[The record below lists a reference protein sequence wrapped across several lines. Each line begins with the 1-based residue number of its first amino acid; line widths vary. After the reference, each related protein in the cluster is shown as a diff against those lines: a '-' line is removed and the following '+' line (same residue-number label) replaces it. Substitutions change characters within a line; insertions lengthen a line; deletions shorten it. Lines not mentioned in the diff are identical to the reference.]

1 MSSDVFVG
9 LGALS
14 LMLGFPAALLA
25 LLWFL
30 ERLEEWTLRP
40 DERAVAVTRLL
51 EQSERAEDVER
62 AVAAMLHDV
71 PKRRGVRRSAV
82 LRIRRTRR
90 TRYSGTAGRGVE
102 ADGSRPRLADDRRPV
117 KRA

>member
-9 LGALS
+9 ISALA
-14 LMLGFPAALLA
+14 LMLGFPAVLLA

-62 AVAAMLHDV
+62 AVAVMLHDV
-71 PKRRGVRRSAV
+71 PKRRGVRRSAM
-82 LRIRRTRR
+82 LRIRRIRWTRHPR
-90 TRYSGTAGRGVE
+90 AVGRGVG
-102 ADGSRPRLADDRRPV
+102 ADGSPPELTHDRRTV
-117 KRA
+117 ERA